1 MEFKF
6 APVYEEDAP
15 ARLPWHALLGAGASF
30 AAATAGPF
38 AARVAASV
46 TLWLVVTPLATCM
59 LYRAWIH
66 RPSELPFSWTSAR
79 LCEELSSGLAI
90 VAATRRA
97 EETIRR
103 F

>member
-15 ARLPWHALLGAGASF
+15 ARLPWHALLGAGAS
-30 AAATAGPF
+30 F

-97 EETIRR
+97 EKEIRR
-103 F
+103 L